1 MKQLHPNSIVI
12 FYINGLIGSIF
23 LLGFFIFSWP
33 LIGLIDLADEG
44 TISIVWSIVF
54 LIFATAVIFLIP
66 LPWAQLSYKN
76 FRYQIGDDA
85 IVIERGVIWKRH
97 VSIPFQRIQNIDII
111 RGPIARMLGLSDLQ
125 IQTAGMSGV
134 AIVEGRI
141 HGIDPAEAIK
151 LKDEI
156 LAKVTKV
163 KNQGL

>member
-1 MKQLHPNSIVI
+1 MKQLHSNSIVI

-33 LIGLIDLADEG
+33 LIGLIGLAAEG

-76 FRYQIGDDA
+76 FRYQIGDDT

-97 VSIPFQRIQNIDII
+97 VSIPFQRIQNVDII
-111 RGPIARMLGLSDLQ
+111 RGPVARMLGLSDLQ

-134 AIVEGRI
+134 AVVEGRI
-141 HGIDPAEAIK
+141 PGINPDEAVKI
-151 LKDEI
+151 KDEI
-156 LAKVTKV
+156 LVKVTKV